1 MIFLG
6 GKEKGTLKEIEEMLG
21 RETIDSFNTG
31 ESRGKEVSHSLN
43 YTKLGKS
50 LMSMDELAVMNGNKC
65 ILQLRGVR
73 PFLSDKYDI
82 TKHPNYRYLS
92 DADPQNAIDI
102 GKFLSC
108 KLKVNPTDTFEVFET
123 DTSEE
128 TQAAETN

>member
-82 TKHPNYRYLS
+82 TRHPNYRYLS
-92 DADPQNAIDI
+92 DADPKNAFDI
-102 GKFLSC
+102 EKFLSC

-128 TQAAETN
+128 P